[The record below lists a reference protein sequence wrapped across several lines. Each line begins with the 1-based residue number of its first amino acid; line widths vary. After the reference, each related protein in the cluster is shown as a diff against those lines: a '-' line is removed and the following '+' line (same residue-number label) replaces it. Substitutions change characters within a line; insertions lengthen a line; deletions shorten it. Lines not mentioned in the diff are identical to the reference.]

1 MVTHPVA
8 ACGASPNNNPEH
20 LRSYAN
26 RQATAAIIS
35 GWLASRVQFCQ
46 ISCASQINKRTHCP
60 FASPAGCRREPSPR
74 PPVSHTYSLRR
85 TLTAYLRLRYIIQV
99 LLLLVPEQV
108 VPTSPSKSK
117 YCGPAE
123 SRLNPP
129 WQWRERRAGVSLSAR
144 SEPAER
150 HATLTAVH

>member
-1 MVTHPVA
+1 MNWSSNELDGQMVTHPVA

-46 ISCASQINKRTHCP
+46 ISRASQINKRTHCP

-108 VPTSPSKSK
+108 VPTSPSKNETPS
-117 YCGPAE
+117 CVV
-123 SRLNPP
+123 
-129 WQWRERRAGVSLSAR
+129 RRQLLQQR
-144 SEPAER
+144 RFRPF
-150 HATLTAVH
+150 